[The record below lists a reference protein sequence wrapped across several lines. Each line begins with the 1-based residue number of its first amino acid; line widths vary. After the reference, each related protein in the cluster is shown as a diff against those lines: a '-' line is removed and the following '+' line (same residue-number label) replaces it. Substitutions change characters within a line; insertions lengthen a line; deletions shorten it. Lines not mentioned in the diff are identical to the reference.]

1 MTSTSESERAFVAAL
16 KAFDVPRLQEL
27 IDAGTMSLDDLKD
40 FKTRAEQL
48 LAHFEWRMDR
58 GMSCNKLKFYID
70 DIVPKQKRVIA
81 LLESAI
87 RAQLGPA
94 ATGLE

>member
-1 MTSTSESERAFVAAL
+1 MPESPEERAFVAAL
-16 KAFDVPRLQEL
+16 EAFDVPRLKTL

-48 LAHFEWRMDR
+48 LAHWEWRMLDR
-58 GMSCNKLKFYID
+58 GMSFNEKMFYRD
-70 DIVPKQKRVIA
+70 DIVPKQRGVIA
-81 LLESAI
+81 LLGSAT
-87 RAQLGPA
+87 RGP